1 MTKIYIAGPLFSEA
15 ELEYNLQLD
24 YFLTN
29 LGYKTFLPQRDGY
42 KLADLLLKDIHISTA
57 TDIIFKKDLDEIKD
71 SDIIVFIMDGRVPDE
86 GACLE
91 VGYAYALGKECIG
104 IKTDS
109 RALMHNLDN
118 PLIAGALDCRIA
130 RNFQDLKELLFEIK
144 IQVGADNRVTNKSEC
159 CSPAESLET

>member
-15 ELEYNLQLD
+15 ELEYNLRLD
-24 YFLTN
+24 NFLAN

-42 KLADLLLKDIHISTA
+42 KLADLLLKDNQISTA
-57 TDIIFKKDLDEIKD
+57 MDIIFKKDLNEIRN
-71 SDIIVFIMDGRVPDE
+71 SDIIIFIMDGRVPDE

-118 PLIAGALDCRIA
+118 PLIAGALNSRIA
-130 RNFQDLKELLFEIK
+130 KNFQELSELLFEIK
-144 IQVGADNRVTNKSEC
+144 IQFGTDSRVTNKSEC
-159 CSPAESLET
+159 YAPAESLET

>member
-1 MTKIYIAGPLFSEA
+1 MIKIYVAGPLFSEA
-15 ELEYNLQLD
+15 ELEYNLRLD
-24 YFLTN
+24 DFLTN

-42 KLADLLLKDIHISTA
+42 KLADLLMRDIHISVA
-57 TDIIFKKDLDEIKD
+57 MDIIFKKDLDEIRN
-71 SDIIVFIMDGRVPDE
+71 SDIIIFIMDGRVPDE

-118 PLIAGALDCRIA
+118 PLIAGALNSRIA
-130 RNFQDLKELLFEIK
+130 KNFQELSELLFEIK
-144 IQVGADNRVTNKSEC
+144 IQVGTDNRVTNKSEC
-159 CSPAESLET
+159 YSPVESLET